1 MKVKNIVYEQN
12 GNISKG
18 IENLKEIL
26 EMKSA
31 ITEVE
36 KFTRVFKG
44 RFEKRRIKKL

>member
-18 IENLKEIL
+18 IENYKEIL

-31 ITEVE
+31 QLKLKNSLEYS
-36 KFTRVFKG
+36 KDL
-44 RFEKRRIKKL
+44 RRESKKL